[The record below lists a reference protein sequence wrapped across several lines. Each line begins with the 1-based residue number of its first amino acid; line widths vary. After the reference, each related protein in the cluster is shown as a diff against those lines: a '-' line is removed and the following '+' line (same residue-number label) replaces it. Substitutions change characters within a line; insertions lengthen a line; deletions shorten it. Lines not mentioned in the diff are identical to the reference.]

1 MSRSGSSNDGSH
13 GNLTVS
19 FGRQAEKA
27 EGTREDVR
35 VNVGETK
42 KSFDEVVSELETFG
56 KKVNAAEIPY
66 RPVTRNSN
74 SFAHQA
80 VEVVTGDRPKP
91 AAWAPGSGKRLKTD
105 APEKH

>member
-1 MSRSGSSNDGSH
+1 MN
-13 GNLTVS
+13 V
-19 FGRQAEKA
+19 AET
-27 EGTREDVR
+27 EQ
-35 VNVGETK
+35 
-42 KSFDEVVSELETFG
+42 SFDEVVSKLEAFG

-80 VEVVTGDRPKP
+80 VAVVTGDRPKP

>member
-1 MSRSGSSNDGSH
+1 MSFDED
-13 GNLTVS
+13 
-19 FGRQAEKA
+19 AERA

-35 VNVGETK
+35 VNVGETE
-42 KSFDEVVSELETFG
+42 KSFDTVVSELEAFG
-56 KKVNAAEIPY
+56 KKVNASEIPY

-80 VEVVTGDRPKP
+80 VGVVTGDRPKP

>member
-1 MSRSGSSNDGSH
+1 M
-13 GNLTVS
+13 S

-35 VNVGETK
+35 VNVGETEQ
-42 KSFDEVVSELETFG
+42 SFDAVVSELETFG

-66 RPVTRNSN
+66 RHVTRNSN

-91 AAWAPGSGKRLKTD
+91 AVWAPGSKKRLKTD

>member
-1 MSRSGSSNDGSH
+1 M
-13 GNLTVS
+13 S
-19 FGRQAEKA
+19 FGDRAEEL
-27 EGTREDVR
+27 EGAREDVR
-35 VNVGETK
+35 VNVSETE
-42 KSFDEVVSELETFG
+42 KSFDAVVSELETFG

-91 AAWAPGSGKRLKTD
+91 EAWAPGSGKRLKTD

>member
-1 MSRSGSSNDGSH
+1 M
-13 GNLTVS
+13 S
-19 FGRQAEKA
+19 FGKDAERA

-35 VNVGETK
+35 VNVAET
-42 KSFDEVVSELETFG
+42 D
-56 KKVNAAEIPY
+56 
-66 RPVTRNSN
+66 TRNSN